1 MNIVIVEDEWEA
13 CEHLSSLLNEI
24 DPSIK
29 IIKKID
35 TVNQAISYFKQNK
48 DFDLIFMD
56 IHLADGISF
65 DIFKEVELNSPVVF
79 TTAYDQYA
87 IKAFKV
93 NSIDYILKP
102 LIKEEIEQAIVK
114 FRSQKEQTN
123 NQDLFHNLYKEF
135 TQSSKTY
142 KATFLVQYK
151 EALYPI
157 ATSELAGFFIDNGII
172 KGLTF
177 ENKAYVITHTMEQLE
192 EDLNPHDFYRINRQF
207 ILQHNSIKR
216 IDYYFNG
223 KLKIKTEPQFKG
235 ELIVSKAKASDFKKW
250 LNL

>member
-13 CEHLSSLLNEI
+13 CEHLISLLNEI
-24 DPSIK
+24 DPSIR
-29 IIKKID
+29 IVKKID
-35 TVNQAISYFKQNK
+35 TVHQAITFFKQNQ

-65 DIFKEVELNSPVVF
+65 EIFKEIELNSPVIF

-102 LIKEEIEQAIVK
+102 LVKEEIEQAIVK
-114 FRSQKEQTN
+114 FKDQNKQASP
-123 NQDLFHNLYKEF
+123 QDLFHNLYQEF
-135 TQSSKTY
+135 TQAAKTY
-142 KATFLVQYK
+142 KTTFLVQYK
-151 EALYPI
+151 EALYPV
-157 ATSELAGFFIDNGII
+157 ATSELAGFFIDQGMV

-177 ENKAYVITHTMEQLE
+177 DGKAYVITHTMEQLE
-192 EDLNPHDFYRINRQF
+192 EDLNPRDYYRINRQF
-207 ILQHNSIKR
+207 ILQRNCIKR

-223 KLKIKTEPQFKG
+223 KLKIKTEHNFTG
-235 ELIVSKAKASDFKKW
+235 DLIVSKAKASDFKKW
-250 LNL
+250 LNQ